1 MREKNAAWVETGELH
16 FDLRSPRFHHS
27 GLKPDTDDEDAAK
40 YLWQSRNAQEL
51 LASILR
57 GGYFPHRPLLTAS
70 EEGRTVVLD
79 GNRRLA
85 AVRIAL
91 GGDHGRGPTPE
102 RAQGARSEELRSLP
116 AVMTTREEAWRPI
129 LYEHTRG
136 SAGWTSE
143 ARSMLVREVM
153 DGGVSL
159 ADVSAQMDDRH
170 GIMARL
176 AQHSR
181 IMEQVQAAGTLDRE
195 NPGHN
200 YSSVWL
206 LQAIGHQG
214 IREFLG
220 LPRGPT
226 GDPGTYPRTGWSA
239 PWSCSTGSSGTA
251 EAARSRRSAGTSDIG
266 KLDRVLQDEDSL
278 AELRRSHDLERALE
292 AGRTP
297 ESTALD
303 ALYRARE
310 DVRKALSA
318 LSSTQGA
325 GSEAIMN
332 TARGVA
338 LDAVRI
344 CELQLP
350 EVPGGRADME
360 RGGEESREEDREDK
374 EEEREKIG

>member
-40 YLWQSRNAQEL
+40 YLWQSRNVQEL

-57 GGYFPHRPLLTAS
+57 GGYFTHRPLLTAR

-136 SAGWTSE
+136 SAGWTSD
-143 ARSMLVREVM
+143 ARSMLVREVL

-170 GIMARL
+170 GVMARL

-195 NPGHN
+195 DPGHN

-220 LPRGPT
+220 LPRNQRET
-226 GDPGTYPRTGWSA
+226 GDIPPDRMERAVELLDWLFGNSR
-239 PWSCSTGSSGTA
+239 SGA
-251 EAARSRRSAGTSDIG
+251 EPAVRRDGDIG

-292 AGRTP
+292 AGRAP
-297 ESTALD
+297 ENTALD

-318 LSSTQGA
+318 LSALSTQGA
-325 GSEAIMN
+325 GSGEIMN

-350 EVPGGRADME
+350 EVPGG
-360 RGGEESREEDREDK
+360 GESTEKSREKGR
-374 EEEREKIG
+374 EEREKIG